1 MYPAFTSYSTAKAIM
16 NQTSESSLYTA
27 TDPYALFHA
36 WFADAK
42 NCADIKEP
50 TAMTLATATKDGLPS
65 ARIVLLKDVTDAG
78 FTFYSNQQS
87 RKGAEMAGNPHAA
100 LCFYWMPLDTQVR
113 IEGTVTPVDAKTA
126 DAYFASR
133 GREKQLGAWASMQ
146 SQPMASRG
154 DLQARIAQMDET
166 YKNTDVPRPPHWS
179 GWLLEPTRIEF
190 WLQRDHRL
198 HERVCFT
205 RASTN
210 AAWVHQILYP

>member
-1 MYPAFTSYSTAKAIM
+1 M

-27 TDPYALFHA
+27 TDPLALFNA

-42 NCADIKEP
+42 ACSAIAEP

-65 ARIVLLKDVTDAG
+65 ARIVLLKDVSDAG

-87 RKGAEMAGNPHAA
+87 RKGGELAGNPHAA
-100 LCFYWMPLDTQVR
+100 LCFYWMPLDKQVR

-146 SQPMASRG
+146 SQPMASRD
-154 DLQARIAQMDET
+154 DLQTRIALMDET
-166 YKNTDVPRPPHWS
+166 YKNMDVPRPAHWS
-179 GWLLEPTRIEF
+179 GWLLAPTRIEF
-190 WLQRDHRL
+190 WLQRDYRL

-205 RASTN
+205 RPSPRD
-210 AAWVHQILYP
+210 AWVQQILYP